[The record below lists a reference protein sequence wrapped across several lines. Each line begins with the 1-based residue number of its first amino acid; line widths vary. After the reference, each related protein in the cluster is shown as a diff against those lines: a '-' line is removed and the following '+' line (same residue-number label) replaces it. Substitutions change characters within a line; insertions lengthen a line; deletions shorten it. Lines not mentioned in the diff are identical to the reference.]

1 MRGGV
6 PYSGG
11 VDQKMRTK
19 VNRKKEMSRN
29 GKELCYDTM
38 KDLGSACCLCSLP
51 LNVMRGLLQGLKTEN
66 AVKQFNK
73 DCKVLQTHKGANCVF
88 FHWKKGKE
96 KSQGDW
102 HNHPCVK
109 TRDDLATSIDG
120 LGNFVSKCLL
130 FPKGVLEKQPGGL
143 CNNNR
148 HKNNAQPAHFD
159 ATGWQGLAAKE
170 VPHILHV
177 PLCDEGMMLHVF
189 PTKRDPATHHLGDKE
204 KMMAGEP
211 IFVHVAFGD
220 ALLLRADVAHG
231 GCYGSIGNFRFHMM
245 LRVPDCRLETN
256 RLHLLKTV
264 AETKSYNQAMQHFR
278 GMDWDKA
285 FLDAK
290 KLTSSVHGVRAC
302 IEAVKNLYPDED
314 TWHKQLSGLIHH
326 LHWRL
331 QVLLSIMLD
340 ANNHSVGVQLK
351 PGS

>member
-1 MRGGV
+1 METRREERKGRSKRSLDVWGGGV

-11 VDQKMRTK
+11 VDQKIRTK

-38 KDLGSACCLCSLP
+38 KDLGSASCLCSLP

-73 DCKVLQTHKGANCVF
+73 DCKVLQTHKGTNYMF

-102 HNHPCVK
+102 HNHRHVK
-109 TRDDLATSIDG
+109 TRDDLATSIDS
-120 LGNFVSKCLL
+120 LGYFVSKRLL
-130 FPKGVLEKQPGGL
+130 FPKGALEKQPGGL

-159 ATGWQGLAAKE
+159 VTDWQGLAAKE
-170 VPHILHV
+170 MPHMLHV

-231 GCYGSIGNFRFHMM
+231 GCCGGIGNFRFHMM

-256 RLHLLKTV
+256 CLHLLKMV
-264 AETKSYNQAMQHFR
+264 AETKSSPRPCN
-278 GMDWDKA
+278 
-285 FLDAK
+285 
-290 KLTSSVHGVRAC
+290 TSEGWIGTRHS
-302 IEAVKNLYPDED
+302 
-314 TWHKQLSGLIHH
+314 WMQLS
-326 LHWRL
+326 
-331 QVLLSIMLD
+331 
-340 ANNHSVGVQLK
+340 
-351 PGS
+351 